1 VDAAAPCTL
10 EPAFPKE
17 HPVSHR
23 TPQSRPNPKIEERR
37 LEIASP
43 QFSPAYQE
51 VYSQEAASPF
61 IPVSRVICHVD
72 DAPSRIIA
80 GGSPSRTAG
89 TAVVRNGAA
98 RKHLTQRLKHSA
110 RNH

>member
-61 IPVSRVICHVD
+61 IPASRVTCHVGG
-72 DAPSRIIA
+72 ALSRI
-80 GGSPSRTAG
+80 SPAVHPREPPELPWFAMEPRVNISR
-89 TAVVRNGAA
+89 
-98 RKHLTQRLKHSA
+98 SA
-110 RNH
+110 